1 MADQKNFVVMYIA
14 SDLEHWTTDEP
25 HIWADKVGI
34 CGKEFIRLT
43 PAVIAWFKVRIA
55 RAEAACNAGRLP
67 VEDFTEMIR
76 AFCPVYEFAIRVGM
90 IPDPVPREMKE
101 QAQAPVCQ

>member
-1 MADQKNFVVMYIA
+1 MADPKNLVVMYIA

-25 HIWADKVGI
+25 HLWADKVGI

-55 RAEAACNAGRLP
+55 RAEAACDAGKLP
-67 VEDFTEMIR
+67 VEDFTRIVR
-76 AFCPVYEFAIRVGM
+76 AFCPVYEFAVRTGM
-90 IPDPVPREMKE
+90 IPDPITSINQSRELHN
-101 QAQAPVCQ
+101 A